1 MQRISKQH
9 LTDQL
14 DRLNRLT
21 GNPLTKYTR
30 GDGAWRGNVG
40 HYCLYSAYGMTGLH
54 QLVNEGG
61 GAREVFGLTTKRDL
75 YGKLDALILGYSLAL
90 EAAQ

>member
-21 GNPLTKYTR
+21 GNPLTKYTQQ
-30 GDGAWRGNVG
+30 DGKLRGNVG
-40 HYCLYSAYGMTGLH
+40 NYCLYQAYGMTGLH
-54 QLVNEGG
+54 QLVNESG

-90 EAAQ
+90 EAE